1 VTGWATQKLSS
12 ACSRAEPWHFS
23 HLPGARIAASG
34 SLVSC
39 CSPRNVI
46 VAQVERVPFAAH
58 CERLPIGLERRFVDT
73 PRLCSGVTLRD
84 LIERKGE
91 GS

>member
-1 VTGWATQKLSS
+1 M
-12 ACSRAEPWHFS
+12 
-23 HLPGARIAASG
+23 SG
-34 SLVSC
+34 

-58 CERLPIGLERRFVDT
+58 CERLPIRREYRFVDA
-73 PRLCSGVTLRD
+73 PKIRSGVTLRD
-84 LIERKGE
+84 LIERKEE

>member
-1 VTGWATQKLSS
+1 MI
-12 ACSRAEPWHFS
+12 SR
-23 HLPGARIAASG
+23 
-34 SLVSC
+34 

-58 CERLPIGLERRFVDT
+58 CKSLPIGREYRFVDT
-73 PRLCSGVTLRD
+73 PHLCSSVTLRD
-84 LIERKGE
+84 LIEREGE

>member
-34 SLVSC
+34 PIVSC

-46 VAQVERVPFAAH
+46 VDQVERVPLAARW
-58 CERLPIGLERRFVDT
+58 ERLPIGREYRFVGT
-73 PRLCSGVTLRD
+73 SQPSSGVTLRD
-84 LIERKGE
+84 LIERKEE

>member
-1 VTGWATQKLSS
+1 M
-12 ACSRAEPWHFS
+12 
-23 HLPGARIAASG
+23 SG
-34 SLVSC
+34 

-58 CERLPIGLERRFVDT
+58 CERLSIGREYRFVYT
-73 PRLCSGVTLRD
+73 PKLCSGVTLRD
-84 LIERKGE
+84 LIERKEE

>member
-1 VTGWATQKLSS
+1 M
-12 ACSRAEPWHFS
+12 
-23 HLPGARIAASG
+23 
-34 SLVSC
+34 SC

-58 CERLPIGLERRFVDT
+58 CERLPIGTEYRFVDT
-73 PRLCSGVTLRD
+73 PQLCSGVTLRD
-84 LIERKGE
+84 LIERKEE